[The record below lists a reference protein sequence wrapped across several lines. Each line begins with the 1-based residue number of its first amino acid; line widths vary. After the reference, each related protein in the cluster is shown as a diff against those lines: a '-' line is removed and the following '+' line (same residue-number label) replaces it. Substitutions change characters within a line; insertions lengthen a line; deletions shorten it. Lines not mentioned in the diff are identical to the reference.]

1 MIECICWP
9 QTITKIK
16 HQRGKN
22 IMAQGIL
29 NFQYE
34 REKTDTGMT
43 ALGGLPVYLDLA
55 QVAGLSKSISK
66 HLRVRDG
73 SQGWSDSQAV
83 LSMALLSLAGGDC
96 MDDLQI
102 VEADDGFCRVL
113 RRVEMHGSSR
123 RERRKQEK
131 RWRKEKRRSVPSPSA
146 GFRYLEAFHDP
157 QQEQLRQPGKA
168 FIPVPNQ
175 YLQGFL
181 KINRDLVGFVQSRNP
196 QKSATL
202 DMDAVLVAT
211 NKAEALHCYKGYQS
225 YQPLNTWWAEAEMI
239 LHTEFRDGNVP
250 AGYEQLRVFCEALDI
265 LPAGVEKVRF
275 RSDTA
280 GYQHN
285 LLRYCD
291 MGENQRF
298 GKIEFA
304 VCRDVTPE
312 FKEAVAEVEEQ
323 EWKPLYKKIKVK
335 GEWKWKKSGQE
346 WAEVCFVPAAIGH
359 SKKGPEYRYL
369 AIREALSRQLTIP
382 GEEKQ
387 PELPFQALNMQG
399 LEYKLLGMV
408 TNMDWAGQEL
418 IHWQRERCG
427 KSEQAHSM
435 MKEDFTGGKL
445 PSGKFG
451 ENAAWWWI
459 MILAL
464 NLNQAMKRLVLGE
477 SWVSKRMKAIRF
489 ALINLPGR
497 VIERSRKLVI
507 RLGQHHPN
515 FDWLIEI
522 RARIAMLGSVTLVP
536 EPS

>member
-1 MIECICWP
+1 MS
-9 QTITKIK
+9 
-16 HQRGKN
+16 
-22 IMAQGIL
+22 QGIL

-43 ALGGLPVYLDLA
+43 ALGGLPAYLDLA

-73 SQGWSDSQAV
+73 SQGWSDSQVV
-83 LSMALLSLAGGDC
+83 LSLSLLNLAGGDC
-96 MDDLQI
+96 VEDLGRL
-102 VEADDGFCRVL
+102 EADEGFCRVL
-113 RRVEMHGSSR
+113 RRVELDGMSR
-123 RERRKQEK
+123 RERRAQEK
-131 RWRKEKRRSVPSPSA
+131 RWRKERKRAVPSQSA
-146 GFRYLEAFHDP
+146 VFRYLEMFHDP
-157 QQEQLRQPGKA
+157 KQEKLRQPGKA
-168 FIPVPNQ
+168 HIPKPNQ
-175 YLQGFL
+175 HLQGL
-181 KINRDLVGFVQSRNP
+181 PKVNRDLVEFGQSCNP
-196 QKSATL
+196 QDVATL
-202 DMDAVLVAT
+202 DMDAVLVET
-211 NKAEALHCYKGYQS
+211 NKTEALHCYKGFKS

-239 LHTEFRDGNVP
+239 LHAEFRDGNVP
-250 AGYEQLRVFCEALDI
+250 AGYEQLRVFKEALSH
-265 LPAGVEKVRF
+265 LPAGVEKVRL

-291 MGENQRF
+291 MGENKRF

-304 VCRDVTPE
+304 VCSNVTPE
-312 FKEAVAEVEEQ
+312 FKKAVAEVEEKA
-323 EWKPLYKKIKVK
+323 WKLLYKKIEVK
-335 GEWKWKKSGQE
+335 GEWEWKKTGQE
-346 WAEVCFVPAAIGH
+346 WAEVCFVPNAIGH

-382 GEEKQ
+382 GGEKQ
-387 PELPFQALNMQG
+387 QELPFQTLNMQG
-399 LEYKLLGMV
+399 LEYKLFGMV
-408 TNMDWAGQEL
+408 TNMDWDGQKL
-418 IHWQRERCG
+418 IHWQRKRCG

-507 RLGQHHPN
+507 RLGKHHPG

-522 RARIAMLGSVTLVP
+522 RAKIAALVP